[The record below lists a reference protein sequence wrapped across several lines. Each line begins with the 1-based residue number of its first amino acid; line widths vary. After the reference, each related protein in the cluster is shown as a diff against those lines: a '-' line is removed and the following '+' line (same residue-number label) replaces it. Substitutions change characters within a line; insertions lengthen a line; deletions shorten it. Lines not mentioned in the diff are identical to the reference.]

1 MKYPNDMTN
10 MPMINIASPT
20 SGLRYSNCTK
30 QKILWY
36 TIKKSLLH
44 MPVTALLMLLALAIL
59 PEGTV
64 KDEATFLFLLAILAA
79 FVGAAIYLRIR
90 KGREEEEE
98 EEQGNDPG

>member
-44 MPVTALLMLLALAIL
+44 MPITALLMLLALAIL

-90 KGREEEEE
+90 KGRE
-98 EEQGNDPG
+98 GKRKRKRKRATI

>member
-1 MKYPNDMTN
+1 
-10 MPMINIASPT
+10 
-20 SGLRYSNCTK
+20 
-30 QKILWY
+30 
-36 TIKKSLLH
+36 

-90 KGREEEEE
+90 KGREEEEDE
-98 EEQGNDPG
+98 HEGNGPR